1 MRDKNHTGAI
11 MKESCKEI
19 SSMIGKIWPLTAL
32 ILALACVCLWG
43 CEYLGEEPK
52 LVESGSN
59 KGIGFAMVSDSTAL
73 LAVDYYERYE
83 RSSGADWR
91 ECVKKGIRLVGTK
104 GVEINYWEG
113 LVDCRGEIDPLS
125 SIHPLGDSTVLFQ
138 LSDKKNE
145 FIYYIWKV
153 GQEPVEKKAVWNKYI
168 DVFYGNEI
176 LRQWKE
182 GKFLFK
188 YYDKFALLDTAA
200 NTITQITKEEA
211 GWPDSVQDAQYFKD
225 DLMTLNFIS
234 ENYCEF
240 GIMRNQTDTVAVHRE
255 DSCEEEFYST
265 RFNGKYI
272 NAGYSNF
279 EEKYNA
285 YRKNDLIFSTDSNWQ
300 ISEKPVARY
309 RDQRYFAPL
318 NQE

>member
-1 MRDKNHTGAI
+1 
-11 MKESCKEI
+11 
-19 SSMIGKIWPLTAL
+19 
-32 ILALACVCLWG
+32 
-43 CEYLGEEPK
+43 
-52 LVESGSN
+52 
-59 KGIGFAMVSDSTAL
+59 MVSDTTAL
-73 LAVDYYERYE
+73 LAVDYYEVYE
-83 RSSGADWR
+83 WSSGAERRD
-91 ECVKKGIRLVGTK
+91 CVKKGIRLVGTK
-104 GVEINYWEG
+104 GVEYNYWEG
-113 LVDCRGEIDPLS
+113 LVDCRGEYNPLS
-125 SIHPLGDSTVLFQ
+125 RIHPLGDSTVLFQ

-145 FIYYIWKV
+145 FIYYVWKV

-211 GWPDSVQDAQYFKD
+211 GWPDDVDDAQYFGD
-225 DLMTLNFIS
+225 DLMTIVLYPNKFSFAI
-234 ENYCEF
+234 
-240 GIMRNQTDTVAVHRE
+240 IRNGTDTL
-255 DSCEEEFYST
+255 STFYEEAPNDYDERHE
-265 RFNGKYI
+265 RFNGRYI
-272 NAGYSNF
+272 NRMKKDGWYL
-279 EEKYNA
+279 Y
-285 YRKNDLIFSTDSNWQ
+285 STDSNWQ